1 MKGFFSVDGPL
12 YRFVETFWSLIKLN
26 FCWLVTGAPLIA
38 AGYLCAFISQ
48 LLAVVLTLIGAGFLG
63 VSTVTAF
70 YVLQKMVDNREGY
83 IFKMFFREWKKNLKV
98 GYPMGFINAIAIWAI
113 FMDFQLYN
121 AVTDPND
128 KIRYFFLAGG
138 IILSIVGYFTFVY
151 AYPLAGRYDNTWFAC
166 IKNSSRIVSRYF
178 GRTMLMT
185 LVIAFEIAIF
195 IWNQFLMVIGA
206 LIAPVTVMYTIS
218 GMSMYMFREI
228 EKGINSGDDGKVN
241 MSATN

>member
-1 MKGFFSVDGPL
+1 
-12 YRFVETFWSLIKLN
+12 
-26 FCWLVTGAPLIA
+26 
-38 AGYLCAFISQ
+38 
-48 LLAVVLTLIGAGFLG
+48 
-63 VSTVTAF
+63 
-70 YVLQKMVDNREGY
+70 
-83 IFKMFFREWKKNLKV
+83 MFFREWKKNLKV